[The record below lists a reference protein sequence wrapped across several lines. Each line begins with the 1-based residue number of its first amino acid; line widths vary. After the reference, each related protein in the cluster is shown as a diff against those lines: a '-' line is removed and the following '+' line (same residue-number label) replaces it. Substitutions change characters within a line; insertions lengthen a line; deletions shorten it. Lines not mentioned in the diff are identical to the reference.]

1 MSRSKQPIYRRLIGT
16 LVNVVR
22 CVVSTFLPELVF
34 SVLSHDN
41 QAKTCVKVCG
51 VFFRP
56 NLLGG
61 APPAEPGG
69 GVLLY

>member
-34 SVLSHDN
+34 SVLSHELKPKGNVDRDTFTTFSVVAN
-41 QAKTCVKVCG
+41 YIVA
-51 VFFRP
+51 F
-56 NLLGG
+56 
-61 APPAEPGG
+61 
-69 GVLLY
+69 Y